1 MSRSQSSVEA
11 RDYERHADW
20 LRSLARSMVGDASTA
35 DDIAQE
41 TWLSA
46 LRHGPSQDEPLRPWL
61 RRVAQNAVRKFYR
74 TEGRRR
80 DREGLNAKVQEPLMS
95 AAELSESA
103 DLIHTLMGEVRG
115 LSEPYRST
123 VLQSYLQGMTSAEI
137 AQQTGIS
144 ESTVRWRLSAAR
156 DELRERMDRKVGSRE
171 GWAVLALPMGFTTRL
186 AASKAAASAEV
197 TGGASTSVSPALTAP
212 MIGAK
217 NL

>member
-1 MSRSQSSVEA
+1 MSRSQPSVEA

-20 LRSLARSMVGDASTA
+20 LRDLARSMVGDASTA

-144 ESTVRWRLSAAR
+144 EGCLLYTSPSPR
-156 DELRERMDRKVGSRE
+156 DQRGSRM
-171 GWAVLALPMGFTTRL
+171 P
-186 AASKAAASAEV
+186 SSA
-197 TGGASTSVSPALTAP
+197 
-212 MIGAK
+212 
-217 NL
+217 